1 MWEPIH
7 NLNEMTRD
15 ERLAFMSFTSDDMKE
30 QIVTYLLTQIKENET
45 VAKQVEFFKGHNKN
59 LVIQNKSL
67 KKKNRFERYK
77 NNRLRSQVAN
87 LLEKLRL
94 RD

>member
-7 NLNEMTRD
+7 NLDQMTRD

-45 VAKQVEFFKGHNKN
+45 VVKQVEFFKGHNKD
-59 LVIQNKSL
+59 LIIQNKSL

-77 NNRLRSQVAN
+77 NNKLRNQVAN